1 MEIEL
6 ISKTVKGGI
15 ARDKDG
21 NPIKCPKEF
30 LPLTDEE
37 LANTK
42 FELIDVSGA
51 SEEDYEKLND
61 MMKVEIEKQTNTSWE
76 DIVTDEMIHEYAS
89 KQSHE
94 WWQCMMNK
102 WNSLSK
108 EEQEKY
114 NQFIGFNDFSD
125 ILMNELIQ
133 ALKMVTHTRK
143 LVYEEGN
150 LAVNVNPK
158 PCEVVNPE
166 GCKEISDDINDE
178 VIRIMKLNGDL

>member
-1 MEIEL
+1 MEIEP
-6 ISKTVKGGI
+6 ISKTDKGDIPRG
-15 ARDKDG
+15 KDEKAIECTVTFEPMG
-21 NPIKCPKEF
+21 KPIVVADVTEEQEKEF
-30 LPLTDEE
+30 VNMLST
-37 LANTK
+37 
-42 FELIDVSGA
+42 
-51 SEEDYEKLND
+51 
-61 MMKVEIEKQTNTSWE
+61 EISKQTDVSWE

-102 WNSLSK
+102 WNSMSK

-143 LVYEEGN
+143 LIYEEGN

-158 PCEVVNPE
+158 PCEVVDPE